1 MQLGSE
7 LLFDMRKYWLG
18 ENELKSSAFS
28 LKSVMK
34 LLLSYHNGG
43 IRGIFY
49 YLKTFYQINDR
60 DFRDFPECHLIF
72 FAI

>member
-1 MQLGSE
+1 ME
-7 LLFDMRKYWLG
+7 

-34 LLLSYHNGG
+34 LLLSYYNGG

-72 FAI
+72 LAI